1 MIKWVSNKELLIE
14 LSFDKNDDVK
24 GILHAA
30 KEASLFNY
38 KLNVCS
44 KVFSLNKISEHDKKT
59 FIYCLEDSKNRKQ
72 VKQLIRINNL
82 RTI

>member
-1 MIKWVSNKELLIE
+1 MIKWISNKELLIE
-14 LSFDKNDDVK
+14 LIFDKNDDVK
-24 GILHAA
+24 RIIHDA

-38 KLNVCS
+38 KLNVCNR
-44 KVFSLNKISEHDKKT
+44 VFSLNKLNEYDKKT
-59 FIYCLEDSKNRKQ
+59 FIYFLEDSKNRKQ